1 MMDPW
6 NDPVA
11 WRDAMIP
18 PVTFDQAL
26 KAARKAKAQRFVW
39 RGVTFDLSAPEPRP
53 APPAASD
60 NEWDRDL
67 GTTPPSLRQ

>member
-39 RGVTFDLSAPEPRP
+39 RGVTFDLSAPSPGRRRRP
-53 APPAASD
+53 TA
-60 NEWDRDL
+60 
-67 GTTPPSLRQ
+67 TTNGIATLAQSAFVRQ